1 MRRLGVALQFVG
13 FVLAALALTAG
24 LAGAAYLEGHAL
36 LMLLHQQVTAKEEKF
51 ERVFLQPLAALAGG
65 GLAALPGVALL
76 YLGTR
81 LRGRPPRAPGAA
93 RRGLR
98 RRLGPLGGP
107 GPTTRG

>member
-1 MRRLGVALQFVG
+1 MRRVGVALQVLG

-51 ERVFLQPLAALAGG
+51 ERVFLLPLCALFGG
-65 GLAALPGVALL
+65 GIAALPGVGLL

-81 LRGRPPRAPGAA
+81 LRGRSPRGEAP

-98 RRLGPLGGP
+98 RVLGPLGGP
-107 GPTTRG
+107 GPTTRT